1 MKRKKTNL
9 HTNPSQKPKQTVATV
24 IQQNPPKK
32 NNPNSKLL
40 IQHRHRHPS
49 QHPIQ
54 HHQLM
59 IKIISPKMKKHPP
72 KERAH
77 SIKSLP
83 SQSYHDRGKSSF
95 ARKRRTKT
103 KQNYPSRIAS
113 PSLKHKPQQGCAGQ
127 NNNNNFYIFFLKTMN
142 EQLTLQKDCSRKRF

>member
-1 MKRKKTNL
+1 MKRKKKNL
-9 HTNPSQKPKQTVATV
+9 HTNPSQKPKQTLATV
-24 IQQNPPKK
+24 IQQNPQKT
-32 NNPNSKLL
+32 NPNSKLL

-59 IKIISPKMKKHPP
+59 IKIISPKMKKRPP

-95 ARKRRTKT
+95 AKKRRTKT

-113 PSLKHKPQQGCAGQ
+113 PSLKHKRQQGCAGQ
-127 NNNNNFYIFFLKTMN
+127 KNNNNFHIFF
-142 EQLTLQKDCSRKRF
+142 